1 MENENSYFLNVDTN
15 TKQILCRN
23 YIMLFHIGAY
33 IILLISLLYV
43 RIEPTQQPKATQVIL
58 KSVSIEIRVLWSV
71 CVCVCMCS

>member
-43 RIEPTQQPKATQVIL
+43 RIEPTQQPKAAQVIL

-71 CVCVCMCS
+71 CGGGCYV